1 MEGVIFLLLWLGCA
15 ALHTFY
21 DLKIKP
27 ALRAAA
33 EEERDYPG
41 F

>member
-1 MEGVIFLLLWLGCA
+1 MDGVIFMVLWIGCA
-15 ALHTFY
+15 GLHTFY

-27 ALRAAA
+27 ALRSDS
-33 EEERDYPG
+33 EEQSEYPG